1 MHTTDTY
8 PRIAVSKDGD
18 ALISE
23 GPAMPALFISRQ
35 KLKSFLD
42 SPETT
47 TIAEIGGVGAAA
59 ISACL
64 EAQARFEALT
74 ESPLKVLL
82 TFGNGL
88 RVLYSEDGSGIDRP
102 TGSGASSIDI
112 IVTPRGAHLTGAKAV
127 SRLDLRS
134 LPSPPAR
141 GSLFGPFERRCRRP
155 SDAFVGSSATEF
167 PEIDSPVP
175 RRTWVRHETF
185 KVAIHGPVV
194 P

>member
-1 MHTTDTY
+1 MHTTDPY

-42 SPETT
+42 STETT
-47 TIAEIGGVGAAA
+47 TIAEISGVGAAA

-74 ESPLKVLL
+74 ESPSRLL
-82 TFGNGL
+82 FTFGNGL
-88 RVLYSEDGSGIDRP
+88 RVLYSEDGAGIDRP

-112 IVTPRGAHLTGAKAV
+112 IVTPRGAQLTGAKAV

-141 GSLFGPFERRCRRP
+141 DGGGQDSYAWAVTQMVRSALQKRHGDPNTLRSTRRP
-155 SDAFVGSSATEF
+155 DLMNG
-167 PEIDSPVP
+167 
-175 RRTWVRHETF
+175 R
-185 KVAIHGPVV
+185 
-194 P
+194 

>member
-8 PRIAVSKDGD
+8 PRIAVSQDGD
-18 ALISE
+18 VLISE
-23 GPAMPALFISRQ
+23 GPAMPVLFVSRQ

-42 SPETT
+42 APATT
-47 TIAEIGGVGAAA
+47 AIAEVGGVGAAA

-74 ESPLKVLL
+74 ESPPRLLL

-88 RVLYSEDGSGIDRP
+88 RVLYSEGGSGIDRP

-141 GSLFGPFERRCRRP
+141 DGGGQDSYAWAVTQMVRSALQKRRGDPTRCDHP
-155 SDAFVGSSATEF
+155 SDRIS
-167 PEIDSPVP
+167 
-175 RRTWVRHETF
+175 
-185 KVAIHGPVV
+185 
-194 P
+194 